1 MKSFDNSEFTHL
13 ISDLLHD
20 ARYIETSNRGKIKA
34 LGGHAEIL
42 IRKLL
47 DIGNDY
53 QITLGQIE
61 WNDKKKPKNDTEKMI
76 HARLCA
82 LDDGL
87 KDKLLEAIKRIAPF
101 RNKATHTQYT
111 GEFSDEEVGEVED
124 AILDLYALI
133 FIQYFM
139 DIKVDIYT
147 SGEVLRGFSFL
158 PPIIRYRTWNYLFE
172 KGRNDIQSD
181 DNLHLIQVANRL
193 CLSIIKAFNKEKA
206 HKWLEENAEAIR
218 AIPHPSEDEIR
229 KYIQTCGLKVSPIMY
244 AVDLDFQKHKNIYD
258 LLLSKINNP
267 NTSKNESGKMYGD
280 FEEAIKFYEAYKDSI
295 QGDSEEIKKF
305 CSLIEFVYIGRKP
318 K

>member
-1 MKSFDNSEFTHL
+1 MESFDNSEYAYL
-13 ISDLLHD
+13 ISELLHNVH
-20 ARYIETSNRGKIKA
+20 YIKTSNRDKIKE
-34 LGGHAEIL
+34 LGAYAEIL
-42 IRKLL
+42 VRKLL

-61 WNDKKKPKNDTEKMI
+61 REYNKKKQTPIGNKL
-76 HARLCA
+76 HG
-82 LDDGL
+82 LDDEL
-87 KDKLLEAIKRIAPF
+87 RNKLFETIKQIALL

-111 GEFSDEEVGEVED
+111 GKFSDEEVGEVED

-172 KGRNDIQSD
+172 KNKNNIQTVD
-181 DNLHLIQVANRL
+181 KLHLIQVVDKL
-193 CLSIIKAFNKEKA
+193 CLSTIKTYDKKRAYE
-206 HKWLEENAEAIR
+206 WLEDNAEAIR
-218 AIPHPSEDEIR
+218 AIPHPNEDEIR
-229 KYIQTCGLKVSPIMY
+229 KYIQTRGIEVHLGAYCVE
-244 AVDLDFQKHKNIYD
+244 LDFQNHKNIYD

-280 FEEAIKFYEAYKDSI
+280 FEEAIKFYEAHKDSI

>member
-1 MKSFDNSEFTHL
+1 MESFDNSEFTHL
-13 ISDLLHD
+13 ISNLLHD

-87 KDKLLEAIKRIAPF
+87 KDKLLEAIKQIAPF
-101 RNKATHTQYT
+101 RNKAAHTQYT

-124 AILDLYALI
+124 VILDLYALI

-139 DIKVDIYT
+139 DNKVSLESHSKAI
-147 SGEVLRGFSFL
+147 SGFSLL
-158 PPIIRYRTWNYLFE
+158 PPIIRYKTWKYLFE
-172 KGRNDIQSD
+172 RDKSNIQIVSK
-181 DNLHLIQVANRL
+181 LY
-193 CLSIIKAFNKEKA
+193 LSIIKTFGKEA
-206 HKWLEENAEAIR
+206 AIEWLEENAKTIR
-218 AIPHPSEDEIR
+218 AIPVAQINLGQYDNVYDSLLNE
-229 KYIQTCGLKVSPIMY
+229 
-244 AVDLDFQKHKNIYD
+244 LD
-258 LLLSKINNP
+258 NP
-267 NTSKNESGKMYGD
+267 DVLKNESGKMYKD
-280 FEEAIKFYEAYKDSI
+280 FEEAIKVYEAYKESI
-295 QGDSEEIKKF
+295 QDNSEEIKKF
-305 CSLIEFVYIGRKP
+305 CSLMEFVYIGRKP